1 MTARIIRG
9 RTLTFLR
16 RPQGRDDPA
25 SFRFVEDGALL
36 VDSGMIF
43 AHEDYAALRKAH
55 PGVPVIDHR
64 PNLILPGF
72 IDPHIHFPQMQV
84 IASFGTRLIEWLN
97 TYTFPEE
104 ARFADTAHAD
114 RIAGKLFDTLIAHG
128 TTTAAA
134 YCTSHPQSVDA
145 FFEAAATR
153 NMRMIGGKVLM
164 DRNAIPALHD
174 TPERAYDET
183 MALAAKWH
191 GKGRAHYCIT
201 PRFAITS
208 TPEQL
213 QIAGALVA
221 ALPDA
226 YVQTHLGETPEEIAY
241 TMSLYP
247 GDVDYTGIYERF
259 GLLGRKTL
267 LGHCIHLTEREVD
280 VIAGTG
286 SVAVSCPTSN
296 LFLGSG
302 LFPRQRLL
310 DAGARIA
317 LATDIGGG
325 TSYSMLRTLD
335 EFYKVLQLNR
345 EIHDPLNAIFQITRG
360 NAESLGLEDRIGTLE
375 AGTEADL
382 VVLDAGATPEA
393 ALRMER
399 VRDLADA
406 LFILQTLGDDRSIVQ
421 TYVAGVPMKT
431 LAG

>member
-1 MTARIIRG
+1 M
-9 RTLTFLR
+9 
-16 RPQGRDDPA
+16 
-25 SFRFVEDGALL
+25 
-36 VDSGMIF
+36 
-43 AHEDYAALRKAH
+43 
-55 PGVPVIDHR
+55 
-64 PNLILPGF
+64 PGF

-104 ARFADTAHAD
+104 SRFADKAHAD
-114 RIAGKLFDTLIAHG
+114 RIAGLLCDTLIAHG
-128 TTTAAA
+128 TTTAVA

-145 FFEAAATR
+145 FFEAAGVR

-174 TPERAYDET
+174 TPQRAHDET
-183 MALAAKWH
+183 LALAAKWH
-191 GKGRAHYCIT
+191 GTGRALYCIT

-208 TPEQL
+208 SPEQL
-213 QIAGALVA
+213 EVAGSLAK
-221 ALPDA
+221 ALPDC
-226 YVQTHLGETPEEIAY
+226 YIQTHLGETPEEIAY
-241 TMSLYP
+241 TMSLHT
-247 GDVDYTGIYERF
+247 DDIDYTGIYERH

-267 LGHCIHLTEREVD
+267 LGHCIHLTSREVD

-302 LFPRQRLL
+302 LFPRGRLL
-310 DAGARIA
+310 EAGARIG

-345 EIHDPLNAIFQITRG
+345 EVHDPLSAMFQITRG
-360 NAESLGLEDRIGTLE
+360 NAESLGLEGRIGTLE
-375 AGTEADL
+375 PGSEADI
-382 VVLDAGATPEA
+382 VVLNAAATPEA

-399 VRDLADA
+399 ARDLPDE
-406 LFILQTLGDDRSIVQ
+406 LFILQTLGDDRAIVE
-421 TYVAGVPMKT
+421 TYVAGIPIRT
-431 LAG
+431 LSRST